1 MASSEFVTGKIDWV
15 KVRLPISPQNV
26 IENFLGIDIDDC
38 SLADGKLHY
47 YNYNS
52 YFSYGLI
59 QVYTYKDAP
68 YIEDCI
74 LQMSGAACTQF
85 LIMLENHSSSWREF
99 FKKIFTKNGNAEI
112 LRLDVALDD
121 KNEKPYFL
129 IKQLI
134 SKAKKALYW
143 SNGREYSIHESK
155 YKLSTGKTL
164 NIGARTSDIMIRI
177 YDKAIEQAKSS
188 GMDIS
193 DYGSWNR
200 VEIELKKEPANDM
213 ARRIAFEEDSLENLI
228 RGVLREELRF
238 YTDETKTKIA
248 KFWDRFLLKVP
259 PINLNRTYE
268 VTTMESTV
276 KWLEEQGPLAAY
288 QAIVFLTENN
298 ALGNLNDITKQYQ
311 EFSRGLAER
320 MIAHLVGIEREDLI
334 PDVRSRTKKEKKE
347 GK

>member
-1 MASSEFVTGKIDWV
+1 MTSSEFVTGKIDWV
-15 KVRLPISPQNV
+15 KVRLPVSPQDV
-26 IENFLGIDIDDC
+26 IQELLGIDINDC
-38 SLADGKLHY
+38 SLTDGKLVY

-52 YFSYGLI
+52 YFSYGLVH
-59 QVYTYKDAP
+59 VYTYKEAP

-85 LIMLENHSSSWREF
+85 LIMLENRLSSWSEF
-99 FKKIFTKNGNAEI
+99 FKQIFNKFENAEI

-121 KNEKPYFL
+121 KNEKPYFS
-129 IKQLI
+129 ITQLI

-155 YKLSTGKTL
+155 YKLTTGKTL
-164 NIGARTSDIMIRI
+164 NVGVRSSDILIRI

-193 DYGSWNR
+193 DFGSWNR

-238 YTDETKTKIA
+238 YTDETKKKIA
-248 KFWDRFLLKVP
+248 KSWDRFLLKVP
-259 PINLNRTYE
+259 AIKLNRKYE

-288 QAIVFLTENN
+288 QAMEFLTKNG
-298 ALGNLNDITKQYQ
+298 ALGDLNDITGKYL
-311 EFSRGLAER
+311 EYSRGLAER
-320 MIAHLVGIEREDLI
+320 MIAHLVGIGREDLI
-334 PDVRSRTKKEKKE
+334 PDVQARTKKEMKE